1 MLELW
6 PEFPE
11 QLVDRDVQGRDEQD
25 SWEQFECQMWTSDMS
40 GLEKFQIIN
49 LDYFQSFIIIYL
61 DI

>member
-11 QLVDRDVQGRDEQD
+11 QLVDRDVQDRDEQD
-25 SWEQFECQMWTSDMS
+25 SLEQFECQMWTSDMS